1 MNKKKEIL
9 KKCCDAKGGPLSS
22 LKKGMLNIGNNAIE
36 GAKSAYK
43 SNMAQYKKESGIDMT
58 DPIDNLKAGIKG
70 LMGGTLG
77 AAKGI
82 GENIK
87 SNIDKVKSV
96 VSPEKKVMKAVIKK
110 VTPSN
115 FPTTSKK
122 NKDGEIINP
131 TKKDVKS
138 FKAKFT
144 TYKPKFK

>member
-82 GENIK
+82 KENIK
-87 SNIDKVKSV
+87 SNIDKVKSI
-96 VSPEKKVMKAVIKK
+96 VSPKKNVLKKAVKKVSPANKYKIPPAETVDSSK
-110 VTPSN
+110 V
-115 FPTTSKK
+115 
-122 NKDGEIINP
+122 GM
-131 TKKDVKS
+131 
-138 FKAKFT
+138 
-144 TYKPKFK
+144 